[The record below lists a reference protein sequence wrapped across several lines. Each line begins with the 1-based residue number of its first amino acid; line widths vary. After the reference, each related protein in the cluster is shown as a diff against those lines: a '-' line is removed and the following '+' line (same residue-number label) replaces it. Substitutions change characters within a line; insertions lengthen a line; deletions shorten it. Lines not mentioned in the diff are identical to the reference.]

1 MLVGLKSILSAAANQ
16 DYAIPAFNVFGY
28 EDAVSV
34 IRAAEELKAPVILA
48 ANIPALAHMPLAYL
62 APLLLMAA
70 EQASVPVCVHL
81 DHGKGFEYCM
91 DAIKHGFPSVMF
103 DGSQLSFE
111 ENVRITRDIVKS
123 AHAFGVD
130 VEAEIGSVGY
140 SDPSMNM
147 KHEASDPNEVEAF
160 VRETGIDAVA
170 VSVGTLHRMEE
181 QAANIDFELLDRIQA
196 KVDIPLVI
204 HGATGV
210 PDDQLKRL
218 IQYRV
223 GKINIGTALR
233 MAFGQTLRDT
243 IHKAP
248 NEFDRVKWFAESMKT
263 VQNTAKGKLKLLGNQ
278 GRASIE

>member
-1 MLVGLKSILSAAANQ
+1 MLVGLKTMVSTAADH

-28 EDAVSV
+28 EDAISV
-34 IRAAEELKAPVILA
+34 VRAAEELRAPVILA
-48 ANIPALAHMPLAYL
+48 ANIPALAHMPLEYL
-62 APLLLMAA
+62 APLLIKVA
-70 EQASVPVCVHL
+70 EQASIPVCVHL
-81 DHGKGFEYCM
+81 DHGKSFEYVM

-111 ENVRITRDIVKS
+111 ENVRVTRDIVKS
-123 AHAFGVD
+123 AHDFGVD

-140 SDPSMNM
+140 SDPTIKM
-147 KHEASDPNEVEAF
+147 KHEASDPDEVEAF
-160 VRETGIDAVA
+160 VRETGVDAVA

-181 QAANIDFELLDRIQA
+181 QSANIDFELLKRIQT

-233 MAFGQTLRDT
+233 IEFGRTLRET
-243 IHKAP
+243 INAAP
-248 NEFDRVKWFAESMKT
+248 SEFDRIKWFAEPMKA
-263 VQNTAKGKLKLLGNQ
+263 VQKAAAGKLQLLKNK
-278 GRASIE
+278 GRA